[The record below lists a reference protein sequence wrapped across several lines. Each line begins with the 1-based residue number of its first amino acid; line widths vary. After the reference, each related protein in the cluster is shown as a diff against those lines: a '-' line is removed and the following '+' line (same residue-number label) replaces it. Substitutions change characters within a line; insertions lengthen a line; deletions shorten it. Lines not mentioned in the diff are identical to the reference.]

1 MIRLAVSV
9 EGQTEEEFV
18 KGVLVSHLQPHGV
31 AAIPILLGRAQNR
44 GACGGFVTVERIVS
58 EIVHLKRSHDA
69 VTSLVDFYGFRG
81 KAQRSAEELEQVIL
95 DGVKER
101 TGWQGDRLMPYV
113 QRHEFE
119 GLLFSNVNAFRILPD
134 IPPQA
139 VRMLGDIRSAF
150 ATPEDINDDKR
161 TAPSRRIRNAIP
173 RYRKQA
179 HGSLIA
185 GETGLD
191 KIRAECPRFNAWLE
205 RLETLQDR
213 IGPPSDP
220 VSFS

>member
-18 KGVLVSHLQPHGV
+18 KGVLVPHLQPHGV
-31 AAIPILLGRAQNR
+31 ATIPVLLGRARNR
-44 GACGGFVTVERIVS
+44 GSDGGSVTVERLVP
-58 EIVHLKRSHDA
+58 EIVHLRRSHDA
-69 VTSLVDFYGFRG
+69 VTTLVDFYGFRE
-81 KAQRSAEELEQVIL
+81 KAQRSAEELEQVIRK
-95 DGVKER
+95 DVEER
-101 TGWQGDRLMPYV
+101 SGWQGDRLMPYV

-119 GLLFSNVNAFRILPD
+119 GLLFSDVSAFRVLPD
-134 IPPQA
+134 ILPQA

-161 TAPSRRIRNAIP
+161 TAPSRRIKDALP

-179 HGSLIA
+179 HGPLIA
-185 GETGLD
+185 EATGLE

-205 RLETLQDR
+205 RLETLHER
-213 IGPPSDP
+213 IGP
-220 VSFS
+220 